1 LGNKKGG
8 EGGDEE
14 RERRGLRE
22 GEREEDEFAL
32 TRKKKKKKRQGTDH
46 SIHQIHSPLILDTI
60 LVHEKVLGERPQ
72 GAERDLSLGGL
83 QNFHDKDKR

>member
-32 TRKKKKKKRQGTDH
+32 TRKKKKKRQGTDH